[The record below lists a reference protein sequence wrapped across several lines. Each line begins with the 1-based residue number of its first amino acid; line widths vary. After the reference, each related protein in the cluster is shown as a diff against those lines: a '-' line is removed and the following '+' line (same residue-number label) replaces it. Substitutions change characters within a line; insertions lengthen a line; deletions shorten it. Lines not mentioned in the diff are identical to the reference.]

1 MMAKELTVEVF
12 ADGNWQ
18 DAYSLKFENPLNPRE
33 GGCLTGYL
41 TSFYLNNMEYENSYF
56 EHSVSVVHR
65 LDMNIHTC
73 EGYPAFLLDIIPS
86 GAAFRSLE
94 KRFAAQKPEDIAM
107 SLFLLER
114 CTPSPIG
121 HMRIKQSLPYLDEGE
136 AMGFSRTEVAERN
149 TDFLEYAYEQGAAI
163 GGATGAGGEAPKL
176 LLAEDHSGLMF
187 AEATLSAEQ
196 TRQHWFVKF
205 PRNRAVAIDK
215 DILRAEFQY
224 YHAITEIGMNTIPT
238 DGLALIDDGE
248 HKPSLWMPRFDRE
261 VTEQGILRHP
271 VESIYSL
278 CDVTETGAYLR
289 HEFVLGRLG
298 EIWTM
303 AGQGN
308 ELFDLVVEYISR
320 DLLNRILGN
329 SDNHGRNISI
339 IRDGGKL
346 RLAPIYDLA
355 PMVLDPDGITRV
367 TKWEHEKAGA
377 PDWRQACSAL
387 AADASGDLYFDALRS
402 KAQSFRALPD
412 LLVNLPDSVRNAKS
426 IPLNNLDA
434 RLKEW
439 GLI

>member
-1 MMAKELTVEVF
+1 MAKELTVEVF
-12 ADGNWQ
+12 ADGTWQ
-18 DAYSLKFENPLNPRE
+18 DAYSLKFVNPLNPRE
-33 GGCLTGYL
+33 GASITGYL
-41 TSFYLNNMEYENSYF
+41 TSFYLNNMEYESSYF

-65 LDMNIHTC
+65 LDMNIYTS

-94 KRFAAQKPEDIAM
+94 KRFAAQKPDDIAM

-136 AMGFSRTEVAERN
+136 PMDFTRTEVAERS

-176 LLAEDHSGLMF
+176 LLAEDHNGLMF
-187 AEATLSAEQ
+187 AEATLSAEH
-196 TRQHWFVKF
+196 TKQHWFVKF
-205 PRNRAVAIDK
+205 PRNRAASIDK

-224 YHAITEIGMNTIPT
+224 YCAITEIGMNTIST
-238 DGLALIDDGE
+238 DGLELIDDGE

-261 VTEQGILRHP
+261 VTKQGILRHP
-271 VESIYSL
+271 VESIYSV
-278 CDVTETGAYLR
+278 CGVTENGAYLS

-303 AGQGN
+303 AGQN
-308 ELFDLVVEYISR
+308 DELFDLGVEYISR

-329 SDNHGRNISI
+329 SDNHGRNMSI

-346 RLAPIYDLA
+346 SLAPIYDLA

-367 TKWEHEKAGA
+367 TKWKHEKAGA
-377 PDWRQACSAL
+377 PDWRQACSSL
-387 AADASGDLYFDALRS
+387 ADDASGDLYFDALRS

>member
-1 MMAKELTVEVF
+1 MAKELTVELF
-12 ADGNWQ
+12 ANGVWQ
-18 DAYSLKFENPLNPRE
+18 DAYSLKFEDSLNPRE
-33 GGCLTGYL
+33 GTCIMGYL
-41 TSFYLNNMEYENSYF
+41 TNFYLNNMESEDSFF
-56 EHSVSVVHR
+56 ESSVSVLHR
-65 LDMNIHTC
+65 LDMNINTSH
-73 EGYPAFLLDIIPS
+73 GYPAFLLDIIPA
-86 GAAFRSLE
+86 GAAFRSLK
-94 KRFAAQKPEDIAM
+94 KRFASRKPDDVAM
-107 SLFLLER
+107 ELFLLER

-121 HMRIKQSLPYLDEGE
+121 HMRIKQSFPYLDEGQP
-136 AMGFSRTEVAERN
+136 MGFTRQDVAERN
-149 TDFLEYAYEQGAAI
+149 TDFLEYVYEQGAAI

-176 LLAEDHSGLMF
+176 LLAENHDGLMF
-187 AEATLSAEQ
+187 AEATLADEQ

-205 PRNRAVAIDK
+205 PRNRTAAIDK
-215 DILRAEFQY
+215 DILRAEYQY
-224 YHAITEIGMNTIPT
+224 YCAVAEIGMNTISNE
-238 DGLALIDDGE
+238 GLALIDNGE

-271 VESIYSL
+271 VESIYSV
-278 CDVTETGAYLR
+278 CGITENGAYLA

-303 AGQGN
+303 AGQGS
-308 ELFDLVVEYISR
+308 ELFDLAVEYMAR

-339 IRDGGKL
+339 IRAAGKL

-367 TKWEHEKAGA
+367 TKWQHEKAGS
-377 PDWRQACSAL
+377 PDWRQACHDL
-387 AADASGDLYFDALRS
+387 AGEASGDLYFDALRG
-402 KAQSFRALPD
+402 KAQDFRALPD
-412 LLVNLPDSVRNAKS
+412 LLVNLPDSVRNANS